1 MENPLIIM
9 SRKFD
14 IRVWVMVT
22 DFNPLT
28 IWLYEEVYL
37 RFSAIDYNVE
47 AKELSNKFLHLTN
60 NSVSSKNKN
69 CDKIVGTG
77 NMWSQAEF

>member
-14 IRVWVMVT
+14 IRVWVLVT

-28 IWLYEEVYL
+28 IWVYEEVYL
-37 RFSAIDYNVE
+37 RFSATDYN
-47 AKELSNKFLHLTN
+47 
-60 NSVSSKNKN
+60 
-69 CDKIVGTG
+69 
-77 NMWSQAEF
+77 